1 MDQILFAGGDNLVAG
16 GEGLVREAG
25 VHAGAHSKSKVLF
38 IVFGRVRG
46 GQKERF
52 FLGLSKLYFGF
63 GVRTFFAIGLVLRHA
78 VIADAVVLDIEHK

>member
-16 GEGLVREAG
+16 GEGVVREAG
-25 VHAGAHSKSKVLF
+25 VHAGADRKSKVLL
-38 IVFGRVRG
+38 VVLGRVRG

-63 GVRTFFAIGLVLRHA
+63 GVRTYLAIGLVLRHA
-78 VIADAVVLDIEHK
+78 VVAEAGVLDIEHE